1 MKTRDRILHCSL
13 DMFNHYGHIKV
24 STVEIANALEISP
37 GNLYYHFNGKD
48 QLLTELFY
56 EYEAATKKLI
66 EFYAKDVQI
75 FEDYW
80 AYLNIYIG
88 LIQQYSFFYRDM
100 RLLFAEDK
108 LLKRRFMRVVNSHQ
122 SFFLKMLAALN
133 ERGEL
138 NMSEAQREITA
149 ETIYLLATNSL
160 DAQMAEGEDYNLHTI
175 TKRIVMRIIT
185 IVEPYF
191 TLDTRTTYNREF
203 DPSKV
208 KPVSLFKS

>member
-1 MKTRDRILHCSL
+1 MKTRERILHCSL
-13 DMFNHYGHIKV
+13 DMFNQYGHIKV

-56 EYEAATKKLI
+56 EYEAATKKLV
-66 EFYAKDVQI
+66 EFYEKDVQI

-108 LLKRRFMRVVNSHQ
+108 LLKRRFMRVVNSHRG
-122 SFFLKMLAALN
+122 FFLKMLAALH

-138 NMSEAQREITA
+138 NMSEAQRDITA
-149 ETIYLLATNSL
+149 ETIYLLATSSL
-160 DAQMAEGEDYNLHTI
+160 DSQMAEEEEYDLHAI
-175 TKRIVMRIIT
+175 T
-185 IVEPYF
+185 
-191 TLDTRTTYNREF
+191 
-203 DPSKV
+203 
-208 KPVSLFKS
+208 